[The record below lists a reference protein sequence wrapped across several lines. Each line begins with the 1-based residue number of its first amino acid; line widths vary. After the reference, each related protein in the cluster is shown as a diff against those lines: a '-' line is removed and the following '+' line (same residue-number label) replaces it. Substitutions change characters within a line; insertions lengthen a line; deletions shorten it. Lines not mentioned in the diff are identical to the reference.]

1 MTAEEQ
7 ELFDEMTKQKQRDSI
22 LNSKTKYKSSSPP
35 VIQSTT
41 GLKAPPAGQILP
53 SRIGIQKLRE
63 ELESAKNNGKLD
75 VQDTSA
81 YMKMYDEWRDAKGAL
96 KGAVKAANLEGLR
109 EICKRVLYTK

>member
-81 YMKMYDEWRDAKGAL
+81 YMKMYDDWKSAKGDKAL
-96 KGAVKAANLEGLR
+96 KDQKLKGLR
-109 EICKRVLYTK
+109 EIYKRVLYTK